1 MRAQHFYR
9 GLAAMLRSGVLIPA
23 AADEL
28 ARNGTIPLSLANA
41 IHQRV
46 GGGER
51 LAAVLADQPAE
62 FPPQDVALIDVGEE
76 TGRLDS
82 TLDRLA
88 DLHDRRQQMRSR
100 FVNASI
106 WPVLVFHVAA
116 IAIPIGL
123 MGFDAFAR
131 GHTTTVSLVI
141 ILLFWVA
148 VAFAWVASRRA
159 DLGSR
164 LRAFIEFIPGF
175 GAAARH
181 HRYAMFAS
189 VLEASHEAG
198 ITLDQGV
205 TLAGTASGTEGVAAV
220 SLQISKGVALGSA
233 LAQAA
238 ALPPEI
244 TARIATA
251 ESAGEL
257 SEELRRIQ
265 AEEEVSAGNSLE
277 RAVTMTTRGAY
288 ALLALGTLFYAMYIL
303 SGVFSRL

>member
-1 MRAQHFYR
+1 MRPQHFYR
-9 GLAAMLRSGVLIPA
+9 GLASMLRSGVLIPA

-51 LAAVLADQPAE
+51 LAAVLADHPAD

-88 DLHDRRQQMRSR
+88 DVHDRNRQMRSR

-106 WPVLVFHVAA
+106 WPALVFHVAA
-116 IAIPIGL
+116 FAVPIGL

-131 GHTTTVSLVI
+131 GSTTTVSVVVI
-141 ILLFWVA
+141 ILFWA
-148 VAFAWVASRRA
+148 VVLFAWVASRRA

-164 LRAFIEFIPGF
+164 LRAWIELVPGF

-181 HRYAMFAS
+181 
-189 VLEASHEAG
+189 
-198 ITLDQGV
+198 
-205 TLAGTASGTEGVAAV
+205 
-220 SLQISKGVALGSA
+220 
-233 LAQAA
+233 
-238 ALPPEI
+238 
-244 TARIATA
+244 
-251 ESAGEL
+251 
-257 SEELRRIQ
+257 
-265 AEEEVSAGNSLE
+265 
-277 RAVTMTTRGAY
+277 
-288 ALLALGTLFYAMYIL
+288 
-303 SGVFSRL
+303 